1 MSRTFAWTRRS
12 FLTNSAL
19 VCMASSLRA
28 QTGSSFRDTVK
39 HYAQAQHFS
48 GVILLGKQDSIV
60 EQYVFGDARTE
71 PGTPVTLE
79 TVFEGGS
86 ISKWIASIVVLK
98 QVDKDKL
105 SLDVPISTYLPAFRK
120 DNGAK
125 LTMAHLMSHQSGVP
139 NQVIPALRADRRLQA
154 TADEAVARWASGD
167 LQFEPG
173 STWDYSHSNWL
184 LVRAAVEHATS
195 RTYEE
200 LAAETLWKPLG
211 LKHSGIF
218 YGESLAIPGMAE
230 SRKADG
236 TPDPSTMPSF
246 MAMVGGFYSNAPEM
260 LRILDAVDKEKIL
273 SKASTERLFT
283 LRMPEQHY
291 ALGGRVR
298 TRTLH
303 GKERTVI
310 WEDGSNR
317 SFRMLAVR
325 VRGSGEAV
333 IVMNHRGTDQ
343 PAMGDVADAGLKWL
357 CDDQST

>member
-12 FLTNSAL
+12 FLTNSTL
-19 VCMASSLRA
+19 TCVASRLRA
-28 QTGSSFRDTVK
+28 QAGSSFTETV
-39 HYAQAQHFS
+39 HRYAGAQTFS
-48 GVILLGKQDSIV
+48 GVILLGRQNRIV
-60 EQYVFGDARTE
+60 EQYLFGDARTE
-71 PGTPVTLE
+71 PRTPITLD
-79 TVFEGGS
+79 TIFEGGS
-86 ISKWIASIVVLK
+86 VSKWIASIVVLK
-98 QVDKDKL
+98 QVDKSKL

-125 LTMAHLMSHQSGVP
+125 LTLAHLMSHQSGVP
-139 NQVIPALRADRRLQA
+139 NEVLPVLRADRTLQA
-154 TADEAVARWASGD
+154 TTDEAVTRWASGD

-173 STWDYSHSNWL
+173 TKWDYSHSNWL
-184 LVRAAVEHATS
+184 LVRAAVEHTTG

-218 YGESLAIPGMAE
+218 YGESLAVPGMAE

-236 TPDPSTMPSF
+236 TPDPSIMPRF
-246 MAMVGGFYSNAPEM
+246 MEMAGGFYTNAPEM
-260 LRILDAVDKEKIL
+260 LRILDAVEKEKVL
-273 SKASTERLFT
+273 TKASTERLFT

-298 TRTLH
+298 MRTLNR
-303 GKERTVI
+303 KERTVI

-325 VRGSGEAV
+325 VRGSGETV
-333 IVMNHRGTDQ
+333 VVMNHRGTDQ
-343 PAMGDVADAGLKWL
+343 PAMGDFADAGLKWL
-357 CDDQST
+357 CDSQNS